1 MPCASVVELIQLK
14 MDSEDRLQEYQFI
27 KKTCGQGVGQ
37 NSLLLDVLKGLSV
50 DELLEIDSHQFL
62 HTLATEDEILEFLQ
76 LKHLFAVQATLEVLT
91 GKQPGGRGS
100 ACAVADVD
108 YDGNQMIIDAEID
121 VDVITEQIKACS
133 GCKGG

>member
-1 MPCASVVELIQLK
+1 MPCESVVELIQIK
-14 MDSEDRLQEYQFI
+14 MDGADRLTEYQFV

-37 NSLLLDVLKGLSV
+37 NSLLIDVVKGLSV
-50 DELLEIDSHQFL
+50 DELLEIDGHQFL
-62 HTLATEDEILEFLQ
+62 HTLSTDDEILEFLQ
-76 LKHLFAVQATLEVLT
+76 LKHLFAIQATLEVLT
-91 GKQPGGRGS
+91 GKQPGGRDS

-121 VDVITEQIKACS
+121 VDIITEQIKACS

>member
-1 MPCASVVELIQLK
+1 MPCESVVELIQLK
-14 MDSEDRLQEYQFI
+14 MDGSDRLTEYQFI

-37 NSLLLDVLKGLSV
+37 NSLLIDLLKGLSV
-50 DELLEIDSHQFL
+50 DELLEIDAHEFS
-62 HTLATEDEILEFLQ
+62 HTLETDDEILEFLQ

-91 GKQPGGRGS
+91 GRQPGGAGN

-121 VDVITEQIKACS
+121 VDIITEQIKACA

>member
-14 MDSEDRLQEYQFI
+14 MDGEDRLTEYQFI

-37 NSLLLDVLKGLSV
+37 NSLIIDVLKGLSV
-50 DELLEIDSHQFL
+50 DELLEIDPHQFS
-62 HTLATEDEILEFLQ
+62 HTLETDDEILEFLQ

-91 GKQPGGRGS
+91 GREPGGAGS

-121 VDVITEQIKACS
+121 VDVITEQIKACA